1 MTLKMINML
10 LNSGIIAVLSSV
22 SLCISSA
29 LCDSAGLLIA
39 FFDLRRVFF
48 MISC

>member
-22 SLCISSA
+22 SSCISSA
-29 LCDSAGLLIA
+29 PCDSAGLLIA
-39 FFDLRRVFF
+39 FFDLRVFF
-48 MISC
+48 MTSC

>member
-1 MTLKMINML
+1 MTFKMINML

-22 SLCISSA
+22 SSCISSA
-29 LCDSAGLLIA
+29 PCDSALIT